1 MLHISSLHSSSRR
14 VFCLHHRDVSKFYH
28 LFPPSQRNE
37 KDADVESINYY
48 KSQWKRSFADPK
60 CKHIFLDDAF
70 LALNTDIS
78 PAREISSTINDS
90 LVSFQARLH
99 GLAPGNF
106 RRPEFVND
114 SASRRRIFEKEVEYV
129 HKQLALN
136 DSILVPASDQL
147 ESTKRY
153 TSKGF
158 RNFESKSCR
167 CPATLYEG

>member
-1 MLHISSLHSSSRR
+1 MIQKCCNKQQRDEQIVKKSVIAIVECCISVRCIQA
-14 VFCLHHRDVSKFYH
+14 VVEYFCLHHRDVSKFYH

-37 KDADVESINYY
+37 KDADVESIAYY

-99 GLAPGNF
+99 GLAPKTFAG
-106 RRPEFVND
+106 RVRD
-114 SASRRRIFEKEVEYV
+114 SASKKYL
-129 HKQLALN
+129 K
-136 DSILVPASDQL
+136 
-147 ESTKRY
+147 KRWNMF
-153 TSKGF
+153 TS
-158 RNFESKSCR
+158 N
-167 CPATLYEG
+167 LH